1 MLSAIGRA
9 TARQARVAGRLSI
22 RTQLTT
28 PRAAPVI
35 PSGIRVAAVFARGF
49 AEAGAP
55 KKTTKTATKTAAA
68 KTKKP
73 AAKTPA
79 KKPAAT
85 KKTTATKKA
94 AKPKAAVAK
103 KAAKQKKVL
112 TEEEKTRLKI
122 RDLKKT
128 ALLKEEPVNLP
139 VASWTAFMSK
149 RMKGAMDRDP
159 KPTFT
164 EAVRELSEEFKNL
177 PEEEKEVRRTG
188 KNQPCVHAPSLA
200 ELPTNKARGNRNWMM
215 SARRTASPTRSP

>member
-68 KTKKP
+68 KT
-73 AAKTPA
+73 
-79 KKPAAT
+79 
-85 KKTTATKKA
+85 
-94 AKPKAAVAK
+94 KAAVAK

-177 PEEEKEVRRTG
+177 PEAEKEVRRTG